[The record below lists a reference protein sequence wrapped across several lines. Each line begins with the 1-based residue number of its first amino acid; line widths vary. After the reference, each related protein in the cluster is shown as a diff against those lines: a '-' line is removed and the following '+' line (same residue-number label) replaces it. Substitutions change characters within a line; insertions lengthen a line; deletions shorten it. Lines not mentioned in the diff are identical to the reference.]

1 MNKALILVMC
11 DVLVLSAMSLSN
23 GGFGDG
29 LERRRGR
36 IDVTQEFNVAKDAL
50 KKTEE
55 ALKASELRLQ
65 QRARELADVQAQK
78 RRDDDAHKG
87 ELAEMS
93 ARLKVAMMS
102 EAEHRKAIDDT
113 CVAVT
118 VKNKDGREDRKFYS
132 PLIDIN
138 GNTYVMVYM
147 YKKKELENMS
157 AIFVQGRSGEW
168 DEVRQPPAYYIDDC
182 NQELNIVLFELKGN
196 HSSNR
201 LTLGKRTG
209 GTLQFWVSRD
219 TGLVWRPQGTS
230 ITEKASDWWQQKR
243 RYGCGRNGTI
253 YNLDL
258 DKVW

>member
-1 MNKALILVMC
+1 MC

-29 LERRRGR
+29 LERRRGC

-65 QRARELADVQAQK
+65 QRARELADMQAQK

-168 DEVRQPPAYYIDDC
+168 DEVRHPPAYYIDDC

-230 ITEKASDWWQQKR
+230 ITEKASDWWQQKKEIWLW
-243 RYGCGRNGTI
+243 TQWD
-253 YNLDL
+253 NL
-258 DKVW
+258 